1 MMNTANCNSETRV
14 LVIDDEPNIVSVLVK
29 GLGGKYSCKGVTS
42 AAAALECLREEPFAL
57 VLSDIMM
64 PGMTGIELLN
74 IIKADYP
81 FTVVILVSA
90 SLDITAAIEALRG
103 GAFDYITKPF
113 VIPFVEQVVQ
123 RALDHRRL
131 LLANQ
136 QYERHLEEMVRLQ
149 TEELRAANGGLN
161 TALDRLYVN
170 YRATLRALA
179 GALEARDV
187 ETRGH
192 CDRVVAYSL
201 RLGDELGLAHDGLIG
216 LEQGALLHDIGK
228 IGVPDHILLK
238 RGSLTEPEWVQ
249 MRQHIDH
256 GLRIV
261 SHVDFLRGAVPVV
274 SQHHEKFDGSGYPLA
289 LRGDQI
295 HLNARIFAVA
305 DAFDAITS
313 DRPYRA
319 AASYEYACQELL
331 RNVGNHFD
339 PQVVEAFLRVSED
352 EWADI
357 RAAASNTDFLEKTI
371 GRQEIRRFIVSL
383 NWELNA
389 APIHQSVFEQAS
401 V

>member
-1 MMNTANCNSETRV
+1 MMTYGNCNGEPRI
-14 LVIDDEPNIVSVLVK
+14 LIIDDEPSIVSVLTK
-29 GLGGKYSCKGVTS
+29 GLGKKYSCEGVTS
-42 AAAALECLREEPFAL
+42 AAEALERLREGQFAL

-64 PGMTGIELLN
+64 PGMSGIELLGV
-74 IIKADYP
+74 IKAEYP
-81 FTVVILVSA
+81 DTVVILVSA
-90 SLDITAAIEALRG
+90 SLDFTAAIEALRG

-113 VIPFVEQVVQ
+113 VIPFVEQVVD

-131 LLANQ
+131 RLANK

-161 TALDRLYVN
+161 AALDRLYVN

-201 RLGDELGLAHDGLIG
+201 RLGQELGLAHDEMIG

-238 RGSLTEPEWVQ
+238 RGSLTEAEWVL

-319 AASYEYACQELL
+319 AASYGDACRELL

-339 PQVVEAFLRVSED
+339 QRVVEAFLRVEEA
-352 EWADI
+352 EWRSI
-357 RAAASNTDFLEKTI
+357 RAAASTTDFLERII

-383 NWELNA
+383 NCELNL
-389 APIHQSVFEQAS
+389 APVHEAVYEHAGA
-401 V
+401 